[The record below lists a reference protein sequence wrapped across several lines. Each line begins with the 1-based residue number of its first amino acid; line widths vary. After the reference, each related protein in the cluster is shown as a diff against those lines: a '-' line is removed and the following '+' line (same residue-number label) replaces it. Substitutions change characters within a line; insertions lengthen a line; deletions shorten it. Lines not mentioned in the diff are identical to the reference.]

1 MDIQDSEARK
11 HMAQSLQSDEREA
24 MAEYNERLEARQEVL
39 QDHNRRLEEQL
50 GRLRQLVHEVE
61 LFVNNGNNRRE
72 QILSARKNR
81 SWGLSGSEV

>member
-1 MDIQDSEARK
+1 MDIQDSEARR
-11 HMAQSLQSDEREA
+11 HLAQSLQTDEREA
-24 MAEYNERLEARQEVL
+24 MGEYNERLEARQEVL

-61 LFVNNGNNRRE
+61 LFVNNGNNTRE
-72 QILSARKNR
+72 QIPSARKNR